1 MTTLLIFLLS
11 CLLVIKTIGV
21 YSEQLDKLSINMQVV
36 VCGLIGATYGVAA
49 VLLIEW
55 LGLC

>member
-21 YSEQLDKLSINMQVV
+21 YNEQLDKLSIDMQVV
-36 VCGLIGATYGVAA
+36 VCGLIGAMYGVFA
-49 VLLIEW
+49 VLLIKW
-55 LGLC
+55 LL